1 VLYPD
6 VEGGDTRYARPC
18 RPVKP
23 FDIMEVVGQM
33 SVRQRE
39 QRNIEALDGRKFGV
53 GGVDEPL
60 PGEVESVGAVEA
72 ALERRRKGMLG
83 RR

>member
-1 VLYPD
+1 
-6 VEGGDTRYARPC
+6 
-18 RPVKP
+18 
-23 FDIMEVVGQM
+23 MEVAGQM

-39 QRNIEALDGRKFGV
+39 QRSTEVLDGRKFGA
-53 GGVDEPL
+53 GGVDETL
-60 PGEVESVGAVEA
+60 PGEVERVGAVEA